1 MDGGDEYYHQTKVVV
16 SSEDVGIDHDH
27 QMALWSSSS
36 GATND
41 SLTMLGTIW
50 DLHGMYLPPP
60 PPPPPL
66 PPSMASY
73 SRLIDQQ
80 TSNFFDQ
87 KVTKQPCLFTEM
99 GRIRLQSG
107 FDNIAPL
114 QNQQNYS
121 SHERPPNCDAYQLIK
136 QKAKCEEEEE
146 EEEENEEKQK
156 ADHTITIGTS
166 RCGEVMGKQGKR
178 EALKEGQGRSK
189 AGQSMSSH
197 SLAERVRREK
207 INERM
212 KFLQDLVPGCDKI
225 TGKALMLD
233 EIINYVQSLQRQV
246 EFLSM
251 KLATVHPE
259 MKPDVQRF

>member
-36 GATND
+36 GAAND

-136 QKAKCEEEEE
+136 VVS
-146 EEEENEEKQK
+146 
-156 ADHTITIGTS
+156 I
-166 RCGEVMGKQGKR
+166 
-178 EALKEGQGRSK
+178 
-189 AGQSMSSH
+189 
-197 SLAERVRREK
+197 SLR
-207 INERM
+207 
-212 KFLQDLVPGCDKI
+212 
-225 TGKALMLD
+225 
-233 EIINYVQSLQRQV
+233 
-246 EFLSM
+246 
-251 KLATVHPE
+251 
-259 MKPDVQRF
+259 